1 LPLLVID
8 LVKGQSNFS
17 WQRERKMDKIKTLLQ
32 RPLIAG
38 LVGLVVGLII
48 GLPILGWGV
57 WPVKWKDADASF
69 LREDLK
75 KQYLCMVVDSYKVSQ
90 NVEVARAR
98 IDSLGLDVA
107 SSPYMFDTLQSA
119 GCSYSSGSPE
129 VVALKSALLSGTTG
143 GDTAGGTVT
152 TQVPLPTTTVA
163 KPKNSKSSTLLLS
176 LLCALFLIIGGA
188 LIYIFFLRKRKKTG
202 DAGTEVV
209 EGEEDYLVEEEQ
221 DLQGTDRTQGG
232 ESRVV
237 PGSVTPASNSAS
249 PAAHF
254 MTTYVIGDD
263 LYDDSFSID
272 DQSGAFLGECGVGI
286 SDTIGVGD
294 PKKVT
299 AFEVWLFDK
308 NDIQT
313 VTKVLMSSH
322 AMNDPMIRQRLASK
336 GEPVLIEPGQ
346 QILLETATLQ
356 LEARV
361 IELVYGQGALPT
373 SSFFERLTL
382 EIAVWPK

>member
-1 LPLLVID
+1 
-8 LVKGQSNFS
+8 
-17 WQRERKMDKIKTLLQ
+17 MDKIKSLLQ
-32 RPLIAG
+32 RPLTAG
-38 LVGLVVGLII
+38 IVGLVIGLII
-48 GLPILGWGV
+48 GLPILGWGL
-57 WPVKWKDADASF
+57 WPVQWKDADASY

-75 KQYLCMVVDSYKVSQ
+75 KQYLCMVIDSYKVNQ
-90 NVEVARAR
+90 NAEVARAR
-98 IDSLGLDVA
+98 IDSLGLNVA
-107 SSPYMFDTLQSA
+107 TSPYMFDSLQSA
-119 GCSYSSGSPE
+119 GCNYSSGSPE
-129 VVALKSALLSGTTG
+129 VVALKSALLSGTGAGTGTTTG
-143 GDTAGGTVT
+143 GNTA
-152 TQVPLPTTTVA
+152 QVPLPTSATT
-163 KPKNSKSSTLLLS
+163 KPTNTKSSTLLLS
-176 LLCALFLIIGGA
+176 LLCALFLLIGGA
-188 LIYIFFLRKRKKTG
+188 LIYIFFIRNRRKGSTTPVG
-202 DAGTEVV
+202 GATPED
-209 EGEEDYLVEEEQ
+209 DYLVEESQ
-221 DLQGTDRTQGG
+221 TTKPVGYQPQAPIKTVPTAAAPA
-232 ESRVV
+232 ESTS
-237 PGSVTPASNSAS
+237 G

-336 GEPVLIEPGQ
+336 GEPMLVEPGQ

-361 IELVYGQGALPT
+361 IELVYGQGALP
-373 SSFFERLTL
+373 SGSFFERLTL

>member
-1 LPLLVID
+1 
-8 LVKGQSNFS
+8 
-17 WQRERKMDKIKTLLQ
+17 MDKIKTLLQ
-32 RPLIAG
+32 RPLTAG
-38 LVGLVVGLII
+38 LVGLAIGLII

-57 WPVKWKDADASF
+57 WPVKWKDADASY

-75 KQYLCMVVDSYKVSQ
+75 KQYLCMVIDSYKVNQ
-90 NVEVARAR
+90 NAPVAKAR
-98 IDSLGLDVA
+98 IDSLGLDIV
-107 SSPYMFDTLQSA
+107 SSPYMFDSLQSA
-119 GCSYSSGSPE
+119 GCAYGASSPE
-129 VVALKSALLSGTTG
+129 VVALKSAILSGAGAGTGVTTG
-143 GDTAGGTVT
+143 SPS
-152 TQVPLPTTTVA
+152 TQAPLPTAATT
-163 KPKNSKSSTLLLS
+163 KPKTTKSSTLLLS
-176 LLCALFLIIGGA
+176 LLCALFLLIGGA
-188 LIYIFFLRKRKKTG
+188 LVYIFFIRNRKKGNAQPTESVTG
-202 DAGTEVV
+202 ED
-209 EGEEDYLVEEEQ
+209 DYLVEEEQ
-221 DLQGTDRTQGG
+221 PVKSTSYVQPAPVKTSSATAA
-232 ESRVV
+232 SATSAA
-237 PGSVTPASNSAS
+237 GSG

-336 GEPVLIEPGQ
+336 GEPVLVEPGQ

-361 IELVYGQGALPT
+361 IELVYGQGALP
-373 SSFFERLTL
+373 SGSFFERLTL

>member
-1 LPLLVID
+1 
-8 LVKGQSNFS
+8 
-17 WQRERKMDKIKTLLQ
+17 MDKIKTLLQ

-48 GLPILGWGV
+48 GLPVLGWGV

-75 KQYLCMVVDSYKVSQ
+75 KQYLCMVVDSYKVNQ
-90 NVEVARAR
+90 NVGVARAR

-143 GDTAGGTVT
+143 GEPTGGTIT
-152 TQVPLPTTTVA
+152 TQVPLPTTAAA
-163 KPKNSKSSTLLLS
+163 KPKNSKSSSLLLS

-188 LIYIFFLRKRKKTG
+188 LIYIFFLRKRKKPG
-202 DAGTEVV
+202 ESGTEVV
-209 EGEEDYLVEEEQ
+209 EGEEDYLVEEDQ
-221 DLQGTDRTQGG
+221 SLQGTGDIQEG
-232 ESRVV
+232 ESRVI
-237 PGSVTPASNSAS
+237 PGAATPASGSAS